1 MEGLMGTPPSCG
13 GGPKRRGGDQGAT
26 TDLVPC
32 PKTYGIGTWDNAREG
47 AGAA

>member
-1 MEGLMGTPPSCG
+1 MEGLMGRRPPA